1 MPFTK
6 FTNLDF
12 DQIKTS
18 IKDYLRANST
28 FSDFDFEGSNFSV
41 LIDTLAYNTYITAF
55 NSNMIVNESFLDSAT
70 LRENVVSLAKNIGYV
85 PHSRTAAR
93 ATISFTVS
101 IPQDTDPN
109 DPPDE
114 DYTPTLTLRRG
125 LVCVGTAND
134 TSYTF
139 SIPED
144 VTATVND
151 AGVAS
156 FDQVE
161 VYQGTYLTKQFVY
174 DGSLDQRFILNNSFI
189 DTSTLS
195 VYVRKTNESGLG
207 IEYAAIDNILD
218 TTSES
223 RIYILQEVQDEKYEI
238 KFGDGIIGKKLGDGI
253 GYDGTVITANYIIT
267 DGEDGNGARNFSF
280 SGSIITANNKIID
293 PGTIT
298 ITTNQIAQNGSSIE
312 PIDSIK
318 YYAPRIYSAQNRAV
332 TSRDYEA
339 IVKRIYPETE
349 SVAVI
354 GGEELD
360 PPEYGNVV
368 LSIKP
373 KNGSFVSDFNKSR
386 ILSQLKQY
394 TVSGINPKIIDLK
407 ILYVEIDSSVYYNYS
422 RVSNVDEL
430 KTNVLSTLTKYSQ
443 SLDLNKFGGRF
454 KYSKVLSIIDT
465 TDTAITS
472 NITKVRIRRDL
483 KASLNRFA
491 QYELCFGNQFH
502 VKPQGSN
509 IKSTGFK
516 VSGEDSTVYLTDT
529 PNVLANGSSV
539 INATSASQVFLARP
553 SGLSAKTGVL
563 SVFKIDANGNTTIV
577 IKDAGTVDYEKGEI
591 NIGTINITSTSRENG
606 IIEIQAFPESNDVV
620 GLKDLYLSFNISK
633 STINMVRD
641 VSASGDEITGKVFTR
656 DYYTSSYSNGN
667 LTRN

>member
-55 NSNMIVNESFLDSAT
+55 NSNMVVNESFLDSAT
-70 LRENVVSLAKNIGYV
+70 LRENVVSLARNIGYV
-85 PHSRTAAR
+85 PRSRTAAR
-93 ATISFTVS
+93 ATISFTIS
-101 IPQDTDPN
+101 TT
-109 DPPDE
+109 E
-114 DYTPTLTLRRG
+114 DTPTLTLRRG

-134 TSYTF
+134 TTYTF

-144 VTATVND
+144 VTTTVVD
-151 AGVAS
+151 GVAS
-156 FDQVE
+156 FDEVE
-161 VYQGTYLTKQFVY
+161 VYQGTYLTKRFTH

-195 VYVRKTNESGLG
+195 VYVKRTNDSGLG

-238 KFGDGIIGKKLGDGI
+238 KFGDGIIGKKLGDSVGS
-253 GYDGTVITANYIIT
+253 DGTIITANYIVT
-267 DGEDGNGARNFSF
+267 DGEDGNGASVFTF
-280 SGSIITANNKIID
+280 SGSVITANNTIIN
-293 PGTIT
+293 PGTVT
-298 ITTNQIAQNGSSIE
+298 ITTDQSSQNGSSIE

-318 YYAPRIYSAQNRAV
+318 YYAPRVYSSQNRAV

-360 PPEYGNVV
+360 PPEYGNVI

-394 TVSGINPKIIDLK
+394 TVSGINPKITDLK
-407 ILYVEIDSSVYYNYS
+407 ILYVEVDSSVYYNYS
-422 RVSNVDEL
+422 QISSVDSL
-430 KTNVLSTLTKYSQ
+430 KTNVLSSLTNYSK

-454 KYSKVLSIIDT
+454 KYSKVLSVIDT

-483 KASLNRFA
+483 KAALNQFA
-491 QYELCFGNQFH
+491 QYELCFGNKFH
-502 VKPQGSN
+502 VNPQGRN

-516 VSGEDSTVYLTDT
+516 IAGESSTVFLTDT
-529 PNVLANGSSV
+529 PTITSGGTNVTSS
-539 INATSASQVFLARP
+539 TSAGEVFLNRP
-553 SGLSAKTGVL
+553 VTIGATTGVL
-563 SVFKIDANGNTTIV
+563 SVVKIGSDGRSIV
-577 IKDAGTVDYEKGEI
+577 VAKDVGTVDYVKGEI
-591 NIGTINITSTSRENG
+591 KIGTINITSTTKENG
-606 IIEIQAFPESNDVV
+606 IIEVQAFPESNDVV
-620 GLKDLYLSFNISK
+620 GLKDLYLSFDVSK

-641 VSASGDEITGKVFTR
+641 VIASGDEITGKVFTR

-667 LTRN
+667 LARN

>member
-70 LRENVVSLAKNIGYV
+70 LRENVVSLARNIGYT
-85 PHSRTAAR
+85 PRSRTAAR

-101 IPQDTDPN
+101 TSEN
-109 DPPDE
+109 
-114 DYTPTLTLRRG
+114 TPTLTLQRG
-125 LVCVGTAND
+125 LVCVGNAND
-134 TSYTF
+134 TTYTF
-139 SIPED
+139 SIPENI
-144 VTATVND
+144 TATVVD
-151 AGVAS
+151 GVAS
-156 FDQVE
+156 FSNID
-161 VYQGTYLTKQFVY
+161 VYQGTYLTKRFDY
-174 DGSLDQRFILNNSFI
+174 DGSLDQRFILDNSFI

-195 VYVRKTNESGLG
+195 VYVRKTTESGLG
-207 IEYAAIDNILD
+207 IEYAGIDNILQTD
-218 TTSES
+218 GNS

-238 KFGDGIIGKKLGDGI
+238 RFGDGIIGKKLGDQVG
-253 GYDGTVITANYIIT
+253 GDGTVITANYIIS
-267 DGEDGNGARNFSF
+267 DGEDGNGASVFSF
-280 SGSIITANNKIID
+280 SGSIVTASNTLIN
-293 PGTIT
+293 PGNIT
-298 ITTNQIAQNGSSIE
+298 ITTNQASQNGSSIE
-312 PIDSIK
+312 PINSIK
-318 YYAPRIYSAQNRAV
+318 YYAPRMYSAQNRAV

-339 IVKRIYPETE
+339 IIKRIYPETE
-349 SVAVI
+349 SVAVV

-360 PPEYGNVV
+360 PPEYGNVL

-394 TVSGINPKIIDLK
+394 TVSGINPRIVDLK
-407 ILYVEIDSSVYYNYS
+407 ILYVEIDSSVYYNS
-422 RVSNVDEL
+422 TQVSSADSL
-430 KTNVLSTLTKYSQ
+430 KTRVLNGLTKYSE

-454 KYSKVLSIIDT
+454 KYSKVLRVIDD

-472 NITKVRIRRDL
+472 NITKVKIRRDL
-483 KASLNRFA
+483 KASLNQFA
-491 QYELCFGNQFH
+491 QYELCFGNRFH
-502 VKPQGSN
+502 VNPTGLN

-516 VSGEDSTVYLTDT
+516 ISGESSTVYLTDT
-529 PNVLANGSSV
+529 PTIASGGRDITNVSDAGNLFLTRPTNLNVKKGVISV
-539 INATSASQVFLARP
+539 VKMDS
-553 SGLSAKTGVL
+553 TG
-563 SVFKIDANGNTTIV
+563 NRTTI

-591 NIGTINITSTSRENG
+591 ILSTINITSTTKENG

-620 GLKDLYLSFNISK
+620 GLTDLYLSFDVSK

-641 VSASGDEITGKVFTR
+641 VIASGDEITGNVFTR

-667 LTRN
+667 LARN